1 MSGLLD
7 ELVRLADGGLTVQAT
22 VTEDITGAIAD
33 SINYAIEALRELVT
47 TINDSAI
54 QLDGAAKQTQAA
66 AAHMAKAS
74 SAQSRQISSA
84 SESMAD
90 MAASIEEGSG
100 NSERCSDRPR
110 HSVDIAHN

>member
-1 MSGLLD
+1 MA
-7 ELVRLADGGLTVQAT
+7 V
-22 VTEDITGAIAD
+22 

-54 QLDGAAKQTQAA
+54 QLDGAAKQTQGG

-84 SESMAD
+84 RESMAE
-90 MAASIEEGSG
+90 MATSIEGVSG
-100 NSERCSDRPR
+100 NSERCSDVAR
-110 HSVDIAHN
+110 HSVDVSHKGGDAVRRTIDGMNAIRETIQETSKRINRP